1 MLFLSLA
8 WRNIW
13 RNRRRTLITLA
24 SILFAVL
31 FASFMESLQKG
42 AWNHMINS
50 VVNYY
55 FGYAQVHQQGYW
67 DDRTLDKAF
76 PLADSLEAI
85 TRQLPRVK
93 NVLPRI
99 ESFAL
104 AAGETATAGVL
115 VTGIDPRAEDAM
127 TQLRSRVSGGSYFST
142 GDQAALVAEGV
153 AERLNLQVGDT
164 LVLISQGFRG
174 VNAAGKYPIRGL
186 VHFPSPDLNKQLVFL
201 PLPEAQ
207 WFYGAEGRVTTLALH
222 LDDQDDIGPALAELR
237 NELNAEEYEV
247 LDWKELMPDLLE
259 AKALDSAGNVI
270 VYFILYLIIAFGLF
284 GTILMMT
291 KEREFE
297 FGILVSI
304 GMHRRQLA
312 AVLWLEII
320 LMGLIGALLGILVSF
335 PVVYYFHVNPIQ
347 FTGEYAGLL
356 EQYGFPP
363 EFPAEVNLWVFSTQ
377 ALVVF
382 LITVL
387 LSIYPISKVM
397 RLKPVE
403 AMRNG

>member
-127 TQLRSRVSGGSYFST
+127 TQLRSRVSRGSYFST

-363 EFPAEVNLWVFSTQ
+363 EFPAEVNLWVFSNQ

-382 LITVL
+382 LITGL
-387 LSIYPISKVM
+387 LSIYPISQVI

-403 AMRNG
+403 AMRTG

>member
-76 PLADSLEAI
+76 PLADSLETI

-115 VTGIDPRAEDAM
+115 VTGIDPRAEDTM

-222 LDDQDDIGPALAELR
+222 LDVRDPLFDI
-237 NELNAEEYEV
+237 
-247 LDWKELMPDLLE
+247 D
-259 AKALDSAGNVI
+259 
-270 VYFILYLIIAFGLF
+270 ILGEDKTTHNIE
-284 GTILMMT
+284 MT
-291 KEREFE
+291 MS
-297 FGILVSI
+297 L
-304 GMHRRQLA
+304 
-312 AVLWLEII
+312 
-320 LMGLIGALLGILVSF
+320 
-335 PVVYYFHVNPIQ
+335 
-347 FTGEYAGLL
+347 TG
-356 EQYGFPP
+356 F
-363 EFPAEVNLWVFSTQ
+363 F
-377 ALVVF
+377 
-382 LITVL
+382 
-387 LSIYPISKVM
+387 
-397 RLKPVE
+397 
-403 AMRNG
+403 

>member
-76 PLADSLEAI
+76 PLADSLETI

-115 VTGIDPRAEDAM
+115 VTGIDPRAEDTM

-363 EFPAEVNLWVFSTQ
+363 EFPAEVNLWIFSTQ

>member
-76 PLADSLEAI
+76 PLADSLETI
-85 TRQLPRVK
+85 TQQLPRVK

-127 TQLRSRVSGGSYFST
+127 TQLRSRVSRGSYFST

-186 VHFPSPDLNKQLVFL
+186 VHFPSPNLNKQLVFL

>member
-67 DDRTLDKAF
+67 NDRTLDKAF

-115 VTGIDPRAEDAM
+115 VTGIDPRPEDAM
-127 TQLRSRVSGGSYFST
+127 TQLRSRVSRGTYFT
-142 GDQAALVAEGV
+142 DDDKAALVAEGV

-201 PLPEAQ
+201 PLAEAQ

-237 NELNAEEYEV
+237 SELDTEAYEV